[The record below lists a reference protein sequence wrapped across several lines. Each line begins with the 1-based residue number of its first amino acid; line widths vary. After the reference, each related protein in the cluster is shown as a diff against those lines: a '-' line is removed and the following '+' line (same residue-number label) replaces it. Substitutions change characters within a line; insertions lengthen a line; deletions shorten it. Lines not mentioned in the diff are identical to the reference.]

1 MEKFKTVSLADQV
14 FEKLEDDI
22 IVGVYARGE
31 ILTELKLVEELGV
44 SRTPI
49 REALRRLEHER
60 LIQETGKG
68 AMVLGI
74 TVDDLIDIMD
84 IRMRIEG
91 LAAARAARNRTNED
105 KEKIASLCDLQDYYY
120 TKRDLDRLREVDD
133 QFHDLIYDLSPGSIL
148 QDTLTPLHKKTLRFR
163 RISITDDN
171 RVKNS
176 VNEHRAIGQAIIDGD
191 EALASR
197 LMEEHI
203 ANAKINMIERL
214 KENG

>member
-1 MEKFKTVSLADQV
+1 MEKFKTVSLADQI

-22 IVGVYARGE
+22 IVGNYARGE

-68 AMVLGI
+68 ALVLGI
-74 TVDDLIDIMD
+74 TAEDLVDIMD
-84 IRMRIEG
+84 IRIRIEG
-91 LAAARAARNRTNED
+91 LAAARAAKNCSDADRER
-105 KEKIASLCDLQDYYY
+105 IAALCDLQDYYY
-120 TKRDLDRLREVDD
+120 AKKDLDRLREVDD
-133 QFHDLIYDLSPGSIL
+133 QFHDLIYDLSPGSVL

-163 RISITDDN
+163 RISITDDI

-191 EALASR
+191 EALASK

-203 ANAKINMIERL
+203 SNAKINMIERL
-214 KENG
+214 NENG

>member
-1 MEKFKTVSLADQV
+1 MEKFKTVSLADQI

-22 IVGVYARGE
+22 IVGNYARGE

-74 TVDDLIDIMD
+74 TVEDLVDIMD

-91 LAAARAARNRTNED
+91 LAAARAARNRTDAD

-120 TKRDLDRLREVDD
+120 AKRDLDRLREVDD
-133 QFHDLIYDLSPGSIL
+133 QFHDLIYALSPGSIL
-148 QDTLTPLHKKTLRFR
+148 QDTLMPLHKKTLRFR

-191 EALASR
+191 DTLASE
-197 LMEEHI
+197 LMEQHI

>member
-1 MEKFKTVSLADQV
+1 MEKFKTVSLADQI

-22 IVGVYARGE
+22 ITGVYARGE
-31 ILTELKLVEELGV
+31 ILTELKLVEALGV

-68 AMVLGI
+68 AIVLGI
-74 TVDDLIDIMD
+74 TVEDLIDIMD
-84 IRMRIEG
+84 IRIRIEG
-91 LAAARAARNRTNED
+91 LATARAARNRTDAD
-105 KEKIASLCDLQDYYY
+105 KEKIASLCDLQDFYYE
-120 TKRDLDRLREVDD
+120 KRDLDRLREVDD

-171 RVKNS
+171 RVKKS

-191 EALASR
+191 EALACR

-203 ANAKINMIERL
+203 SNAKINMIERL
-214 KENG
+214 NENG